1 LEKSVLLSLPG
12 VPWVIIQTRKNGDK
26 KEKKRISLI
35 MMIRYHDGLEFKCQ
49 KNNLDGAQQRKKKTI
64 DLGHVMLLITSLLL
78 S

>member
-1 LEKSVLLSLPG
+1 MMMINYG
-12 VPWVIIQTRKNGDK
+12 VKMIV
-26 KEKKRISLI
+26 LI